1 MHRGVISY
9 ELGEIMDKKAIV
21 TGAPA
26 AEAEQA
32 EPSFEQAAARI
43 DEIVRLLE
51 KGDAPLDRS
60 LELFE
65 EGARLVKICGKMLDK
80 AEQKVA
86 LLQKGA
92 DGAPMMSLF
101 DAK

>member
-1 MHRGVISY
+1 MDDKATG
-9 ELGEIMDKKAIV
+9 ELSPNAGR
-21 TGAPA
+21 PA
-26 AEAEQA
+26 Q
-32 EPSFEQAAARI
+32 SFEQAAARI

-51 KGDAPLDRS
+51 KGDAPLDKS

-65 EGARLVKICGKMLDK
+65 EGARLIKVCGKMLDK

-92 DGAPMMSLF
+92 DGAPMESLF
-101 DAK
+101 DAE